1 MDLDIVY
8 LGSSLRT

>member
-1 MDLDIVY
+1 MDLVMQY